1 MKIITVIS
9 ACGGVGK
16 TTLVASQATLLLRR
30 QIAVVTLEMTR
41 QNVLG
46 SFLGLP
52 DRSLSGLLAHTQDGQ
67 VAWPGATHRNEE
79 GVCVVPFG
87 QVDMASATAF
97 DAMLMSNPDW
107 LASQLQKIDL
117 AENGVILLDTAVLPD
132 IKTAQ
137 AIRCADLVLCVTR
150 PEPAAS
156 ASLAQFFDMLQAD
169 SRELKIVANGVSP
182 ERPLHYD
189 MLTML
194 RARVGIDTLLP
205 LRIHLDGAVP
215 EAYARGTHCFDVAP
229 HSQAAHDLQGLA
241 NWLTQWVKTGKAH

>member
-1 MKIITVIS
+1 MKIIAMVS

-16 TTLVASQATLLLRR
+16 TTLVASQAALLSRR
-30 QIAVVTLEMTR
+30 QIPVAALEMNR

-46 SFLGLP
+46 SFLKLP
-52 DRSLSGLLAHTQDGQ
+52 DRSLSGLLAHTQDGLA
-67 VAWPGATHRNEE
+67 AWSRATHRNEE
-79 GVCVVPFG
+79 GIDLVPFG

-97 DAMLMSNPDW
+97 DAMLASDPDW

-117 AENGVILLDTAVLPD
+117 AENGVVLIDTAGLPD

-150 PEPAAS
+150 PEPVAN
-156 ASLAQFFDMLQAD
+156 ASLAQFFKILRAD
-169 SRELKIVANGVSP
+169 CRELKIVVNGVSP
-182 ERPLHYD
+182 ARPLHYD

-205 LRIHLDGAVP
+205 MRIHLDDAVP
-215 EAYARGTHCFDVAP
+215 ESYARGAYCFDVAP

-241 NWLTQWVKTGKAH
+241 NWLAHWAGTGEER